1 MNKKIGIL
9 TSGGDCGG
17 LNAAIR
23 SIFYRA
29 KNKYK
34 MDVYGIRDGTAGL
47 IKRPVDVMQL
57 THKTFGGYLL
67 RQGGTFL
74 GSTNKGNPFKIP
86 TSNGKH
92 VDKSKEIIEGYHS
105 MKLDG
110 LIIIGGDGSMQIL
123 KKLAKDGDMKIVA
136 IPKTIDNDVGATESS
151 LGFHTA
157 VDVATQALD
166 NLQSTAASH
175 RRSMILEVMGRDAG
189 HIALNAGIAGGADII
204 LIPELKYSID
214 GIINKLN
221 SMKKN
226 DIQHSLIIVA
236 EAVKKADGSRVVHK
250 YMDGEQRLG
259 GIGDYIAQELMKKT
273 DAVIG
278 GEGNGGVI
286 YPNLHYGR
294 DALVGIALFLSH
306 LCHSDCSVSILRSQY
321 PNWLMRKDKVVLSQ
335 QHDVDAL
342 LDSIASAHAAFQVTT
357 IDGVKIDLPD
367 GWVHIRKSN
376 TEPIIRIYA
385 EAKTEKRLD
394 ELVGEIQ
401 RLVKE

>member
-1 MNKKIGIL
+1 MSNKRIGIL

-86 TSNGKH
+86 TNDGKY
-92 VDKSKEIIEGYHS
+92 VDKSKEIIQGYHS

-123 KKLAKDGDMKIVA
+123 KKLADKGKMNIVA
-136 IPKTIDNDVGATESS
+136 IPKTIDNDVGATENSI
-151 LGFHTA
+151 GFHTA

-189 HIALNAGIAGGADII
+189 HIALNAGIAGGADVI
-204 LIPELKYSID
+204 LIPEIKYSIN
-214 GIINKLN
+214 GVIKKLN
-221 SMKKN
+221 EMKKN
-226 DIQHSLIIVA
+226 KIQHSLIIVA
-236 EAVKKADGSRVVHK
+236 EAVKKEDGSKVMHK
-250 YMDGEQRLG
+250 YLDGEKRLG
-259 GIGDYIAQELMKKT
+259 GIGDYIASEIMKKT
-273 DAVIG
+273 EIECRVTTLGHVQRGAPPTAND
-278 GEGNGGVI
+278 
-286 YPNLHYGR
+286 R
-294 DALVGIALFLSH
+294 
-306 LCHSDCSVSILRSQY
+306 IL
-321 PNWLMRKDKVVLSQ
+321 
-335 QHDVDAL
+335 
-342 LDSIASAHAAFQVTT
+342 ASAFGVYAVDLLANKKFNRMVAWNNRRVVDVA
-357 IDGVKIDLPD
+357 IDEGI
-367 GWVHIRKSN
+367 
-376 TEPIIRIYA
+376 
-385 EAKTEKRLD
+385 KTYRD
-394 ELVGEIQ
+394 VQRDDPLVETALSLGAYIGEI
-401 RLVKE
+401 K